1 MQILN
6 QYSYLFLSLFVLL
19 GSIVAASLWFP
30 GFVGLMIVLIVGVGL
45 VVVGSVFQY
54 QDTDA
59 SSGTVPDALIGKG
72 LPVLLAVYSNF

>member
-1 MQILN
+1 MV
-6 QYSYLFLSLFVLL
+6 VLL
-19 GSIVAASLWFP
+19 VA
-30 GFVGLMIVLIVGVGL
+30 VGL